1 MHYTN
6 QFDPFKLI
14 QVALCPMVN
23 GIIPLNNQRVNDFK
37 DLDPLDGI
45 KFAYDLCAEEN
56 LNREMIFY
64 NRYWVLY
71 SAERNRRQIEVLL
84 NTDWRLYNYEK

>member
-1 MHYTN
+1 
-6 QFDPFKLI
+6 
-14 QVALCPMVN
+14 MVK

-37 DLDPLDGI
+37 DLAPLDGI